1 MAFKYIKEKVAK
13 SGSELQKEVR
23 EKTTGYILAAF
34 GFVAGLAWNDAIKAL
49 IEEVF
54 PANQG
59 NLTAKFVYAF
69 GVTLILVLVTVYF
82 TRVLKREE

>member
-1 MAFKYIKEKVAK
+1 MAFEELKQKATHA
-13 SGSELQKEVR
+13 GGTLQKEVR

-54 PANQG
+54 PANEG

-82 TRVLKREE
+82 TRVVRGKE

>member
-1 MAFKYIKEKVAK
+1 MTFEELTQKATRA
-13 SGSELQKEVR
+13 GGTLQKEVR

-69 GVTLILVLVTVYF
+69 GVTLILVFVTIYF